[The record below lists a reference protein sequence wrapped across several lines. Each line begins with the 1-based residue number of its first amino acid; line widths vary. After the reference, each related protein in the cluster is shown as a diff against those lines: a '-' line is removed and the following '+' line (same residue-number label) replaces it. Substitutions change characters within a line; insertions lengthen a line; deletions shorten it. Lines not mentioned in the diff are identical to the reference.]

1 MLESG
6 AKVTL
11 TNSVT
16 GSTALH
22 EAAAFGNREIVE
34 HLLKNEKADANAS
47 DYKAVTPLMH
57 ASGSGYSIICE
68 YLLQHGAHVDSC
80 SAEGMTA
87 LHFASTNG
95 DRHVTQQIVEAGEMN
110 LLILFYLFY
119 IFYFRE
125 AGIIR
130 FVLFCFSFLSFLG
143 SDTYGISALVTQT
156 SFARAQV
163 ATSRNVGCFLRL
175 PQ

>member
-1 MLESG
+1 
-6 AKVTL
+6 L

-68 YLLQHGAHVDSC
+68 YLLQYGAHADSC

-95 DRHVTQQIVEAGEMN
+95 DPHVTQQIVEAGEMN

-119 IFYFRE
+119 IILFQRSRNYTFC
-125 AGIIR
+125 
-130 FVLFCFSFLSFLG
+130 FVLFFISFLSG
-143 SDTYGISALVTQT
+143 
-156 SFARAQV
+156 
-163 ATSRNVGCFLRL
+163 
-175 PQ
+175 